1 MVSEVNNGYQG
12 HILKIMIII
21 YNNGYQGNILK
32 IVSIIYFEMNVLFTK
47 ICVLYIYIYIF
58 QNMEMLFI
66 SRITMYIVTKILSAL
81 RFIGFSILKN
91 SFYKHGTHNV

>member
-32 IVSIIYFEMNVLFTK
+32 IVIIIYFEMNVLFTK
-47 ICVLYIYIYIF
+47 ICVLYIYIYI
-58 QNMEMLFI
+58 
-66 SRITMYIVTKILSAL
+66 S
-81 RFIGFSILKN
+81 
-91 SFYKHGTHNV
+91 KHGNAVYIKNNNVYSYQGFVRFTFYWSFCFEKWFL